1 MKTVKLEEGDSEAYN
16 CELIKTL
23 LNSIEDIQS
32 WFKKRDEMSR
42 NRVEKN
48 YRYHNV
54 SLLMIYF

>member
-1 MKTVKLEEGDSEAYN
+1 MKTELKLEEGDSEAYN

-48 YRYHNV
+48 YQDII
-54 SLLMIYF
+54 M